1 MSVMGISLGGY
12 QPRLSTIKQYLCL
25 KLRKIDACGPADR
38 QSSGTPGMSRHY
50 PCGSWPNNRANSARP
65 LRIDM
70 RRTIE
75 RLFEV
80 VEANAAC
87 GVFSVLASF
96 AMTGCLR
103 FLWG

>member
-1 MSVMGISLGGY
+1 MSVTGISLGGY
-12 QPRLSTIKQYLCL
+12 QPRSSTIKQYLCL
-25 KLRKIDACGPADR
+25 KLRKIDACGPAER
-38 QSSGTPGMSRHY
+38 NTRHVSSLSLRVVAEQRREP
-50 PCGSWPNNRANSARP
+50 ARP

>member
-1 MSVMGISLGGY
+1 
-12 QPRLSTIKQYLCL
+12 
-25 KLRKIDACGPADR
+25 
-38 QSSGTPGMSRHY
+38 
-50 PCGSWPNNRANSARP
+50 
-65 LRIDM
+65 M

-75 RLFEV
+75 HLFEV

-87 GVFSVLASF
+87 GVLSVLASF

>member
-12 QPRLSTIKQYLCL
+12 QPLSNICASNSAKSMLAGQ
-25 KLRKIDACGPADR
+25 PN
-38 QSSGTPGMSRHY
+38 GTPGMSRHY
-50 PCGSWPNNRANSARP
+50 PCGSWPDNGANPARP

-87 GVFSVLASF
+87 GVLSVLASF
-96 AMTGCLR
+96 AMTGCLH